1 MARLGLIIPPAE
13 LPIEFKKKFLSL
25 WANNGDAI
33 SQQYAGTDA
42 LKGDYTRTGERN
54 LTGMMKDGMKS
65 ANRFYL
71 RFKDNNRQMAL
82 EVLQGIK
89 ISDEESNGQ
98 NNNIKNLTNL
108 LTNLQKEENASNL
121 NNPNIIVDEKEREAQ
136 KEREENIRQLIADC
150 KKLLVDLNEDCYGNW
165 ALIDHSKYVFVKFF
179 NFKIVYSLVFMTKAR
194 MIQTKLI
201 QM

>member
-1 MARLGLIIPPAE
+1 MIIPPAE

-71 RFKDNNRQMAL
+71 RFKDNNRQMGL

-89 ISDEESNGQ
+89 ISDDESSGL
-98 NNNIKNLTNL
+98 NNNLKNLTSL
-108 LTNLQKEENASNL
+108 LTNLQKEENSTSL
-121 NNPNIIVDEKEREAQ
+121 NNSNIADDTTQ
-136 KEREENIRQLIADC
+136 KDREENIRQLVADC

-165 ALIDHSKYVFVKFF
+165 ALIDQSEYVIDYILTFYLFIF
-179 NFKIVYSLVFMTKAR
+179 Y
-194 MIQTKLI
+194 
-201 QM
+201 

>member
-1 MARLGLIIPPAE
+1 M
-13 LPIEFKKKFLSL
+13 SL

-89 ISDEESNGQ
+89 ISDDDSSGLN
-98 NNNIKNLTNL
+98 KLNLTSL
-108 LTNLQKEENASNL
+108 LTNLQKEENSASL
-121 NNPNIIVDEKEREAQ
+121 NNSNIIDDTAQ
-136 KEREENIRQLIADC
+136 KEREENIRQLVADC

-165 ALIDHSKYVFVKFF
+165 ALIDHSKY
-179 NFKIVYSLVFMTKAR
+179 I
-194 MIQTKLI
+194 
-201 QM
+201 